1 MALYGAFSK
10 ENHLSE
16 LASFINVRG
25 NILTPDLRRRDT
37 FRNLLGDSALTFSSG
52 FISYVLSSSASSGD
66 LRPYNIQT
74 TYSGSGATGGRARFG
89 LTISGTMGGWS
100 NAIKGHVDYGAAGK
114 TTGLGSAIVA
124 ELELSAGTTDGTYAP
139 LEIEL
144 GIASGGKTGTL
155 TSLIHMNVYGADAS
169 EFDDEGYIFN
179 IQGVTP
185 ADNKAVK
192 TYIEPFSSSVYGS
205 LKTRIGAVDY
215 FVPFWDSDDYIPL
228 LQQASNGVVGM
239 NVTSAASSG
248 DLRPFSC
255 STTYTGSGATG
266 GRARFAL
273 AINGATMAGWS
284 NALKAQ
290 VDYDATG
297 KTSGLGSA
305 FVAEMSMSAGTVD
318 GTYAPL
324 ELELNL
330 PSGASLGTQTSMMY
344 LSAQGADIATFDSGG
359 FLMSIQGHSAGTTTL
374 FDTFTQLTNPAI
386 QASLRIKVG
395 ATTYYIPL
403 GDTPEFT

>member
-1 MALYGAFSK
+1 MSLYRAFDQN
-10 ENHLSE
+10 NHFSE
-16 LASFINVRG
+16 LANHLEVRG
-25 NILTPDLRRRDT
+25 NILTPDLRRRNT
-37 FRNLLGDSALTFSSG
+37 FRNLLGDSALTFASG
-52 FISYVLSSSASSGD
+52 FISYALSSSASSGD
-66 LRPYNIQT
+66 LRPFNIQT

-114 TTGLGSAIVA
+114 TTGLGSAVVA
-124 ELELSAGTTDGTYAP
+124 ELELSAGTTSGTYAP

-144 GIASGGKTGTL
+144 GLAASASTGTL
-155 TSLIHMNVYGADAS
+155 TSLIHMNVYGANKAA
-169 EFDDEGYIFN
+169 FDTSGYIFN
-179 IQGVTP
+179 VQGVTP

-192 TYIEPFSSSVYGS
+192 TYTEPFSSNVFGS
-205 LKTRIGAVDY
+205 LRTRIGAVDY
-215 FVPFWDSDDYIPL
+215 YVPFWDSDDYIPL
-228 LQQASNGVVGM
+228 LQSASNGVVGM
-239 NVTSAASSG
+239 NVTSAVGSG

-273 AINGATMAGWS
+273 AINGGTMAGWS

-290 VDYDATG
+290 VDYDSTG
-297 KTSGLGSA
+297 KTTGLGSA
-305 FVAEMSMSAGTVD
+305 FVAELSLSAGTTS

-324 ELELNL
+324 EVELNI

-344 LSAQGADIATFDSGG
+344 LSAQGADIATFNSSG
-359 FLMSIQGHSAGTTTL
+359 FLMSIQGLSAGTTTL
-374 FDTFTQLTNPAI
+374 FDTFSQLTNPAI

-395 ATTYYIPL
+395 GTTYYIPL
-403 GDTPEFT
+403 GDTPEFV